1 MDSLSKVRS
10 RMSFTFFLAILC
22 LVLLGPAAESAHAHR
37 KFGFRGGFRGSFG
50 RSFNR
55 GRRSFSRGRSF
66 SNRRFSSFRRF
77 NYRGFR
83 GFGRS
88 RFNTLA
94 FRGRRFSRGGF
105 NRFNQFNRLGFRG
118 SRSRFT
124 SFRPSYRTF
133 AFNHFPVKRVHSSF
147 GTFHR
152 PTTFVANTYPTGPN
166 HFTSVRLPSHVAA
179 GTGWTHLANGQPALA
194 QTAFASDIAAGGSPG
209 IARVGYSLAAADGG
223 DLTRGVWA
231 MRRAFEA
238 DKDMAAS
245 LMMDDEMS
253 ELAARVTRLYE
264 RRMED
269 NGVNSDDAF
278 MLAAMYQLQ
287 GDPEMA
293 MMAMDYALKANDTQ
307 ISTSNLN
314 QLIES
319 EMSTIPMDNS
329 AAWKLLA
336 AGKNQQAIETFVQE
350 ISLNDKAGAPKLG
363 YALAMAASGDLTKGT
378 WALRRAFDIDPE
390 GTSDV
395 MLSGKLRSVLES
407 ITEKYVVNAETNG
420 VTKDN
425 SFTLATLF
433 MLQGDIEGAEM
444 IVKNSTV
451 DPDSFVATMIVS
463 EMKSQMAMMD
473 EATEKM
479 EDVKE
484 NSYDEFLMMEE
495 ALATTDSAAQG
506 SSTQGSS
513 TVSPAPQGS
522 ATKNLTPASPVT
534 QGSSTQGSATQ
545 GFAPV
550 APVPL
555 VSPVPQGSDIKPV
568 APQGSSTQIPAEPS
582 SDSIT
587 VPLGSGTQTP
597 PISGSGTNLSLPP
610 SRCSGTR

>member
-1 MDSLSKVRS
+1 
-10 RMSFTFFLAILC
+10 
-22 LVLLGPAAESAHAHR
+22 
-37 KFGFRGGFRGSFG
+37 
-50 RSFNR
+50 
-55 GRRSFSRGRSF
+55 
-66 SNRRFSSFRRF
+66 
-77 NYRGFR
+77 
-83 GFGRS
+83 
-88 RFNTLA
+88 
-94 FRGRRFSRGGF
+94 
-105 NRFNQFNRLGFRG
+105 
-118 SRSRFT
+118 
-124 SFRPSYRTF
+124 
-133 AFNHFPVKRVHSSF
+133 
-147 GTFHR
+147 
-152 PTTFVANTYPTGPN
+152 
-166 HFTSVRLPSHVAA
+166 
-179 GTGWTHLANGQPALA
+179 LA
-194 QTAFASDIAAGGSPG
+194 QTAFVSDIAAGGSPG

-223 DLTRGVWA
+223 DLTKGVWA

-264 RRMED
+264 KRMED
-269 NGVNSDDAF
+269 NGINSDDAF

-329 AAWKLLA
+329 AAWELLA

-463 EMKSQMAMMD
+463 EMKSQMAMMG

-479 EDVKE
+479 EVAKE

-495 ALATTDSAAQG
+495 ALATADSVQGSLTPG
-506 SSTQGSS
+506 SSTI
-513 TVSPAPQGS
+513 SPAPLGS
-522 ATKNLTPASPVT
+522 ETKELTLTSPV
-534 QGSSTQGSATQ
+534 TQGSATQ
-545 GFAPV
+545 GSATQEFAPV

-555 VSPVPQGSDIKPV
+555 VSPVPQGSDIKPL

-610 SRCSGTR
+610 SGGSGTR